1 MTLTTSEIEQFLQV
15 CERATPGPWK
25 YVGEGLGVGG
35 FKIVDYTG
43 KNVMLISSTKM
54 EIYWSPSLWTYVA
67 TSRTIAP
74 ELAREVL
81 SLREKL
87 KIAIDLF
94 EDIIDPAMKGF
105 EIQLSKEALEK
116 IK

>member
-15 CERATPGPWK
+15 CERAEGTSFDVYMPNMKEPAPKGVDQYFK
-25 YVGEGLGVGG
+25 Y
-35 FKIVDYTG
+35 
-43 KNVMLISSTKM
+43 
-54 EIYWSPSLWTYVA
+54 A
-67 TSRTIAP
+67 HAIAP

-81 SLREKL
+81 ELREKL